1 MLVSHKVCF
10 SVAFEH
16 ELTEDFAD
24 GSRHVE
30 DTSRV
35 VPDSDLI
42 FSYLFG
48 RTEKELQNY
57 PNRQVAEELPNGF
70 LIWLSDTLYGITYT
84 KKESKKKKK
93 NLKSAI
99 NFSDQTYNSSKSVP
113 NWLGRGE
120 DSR

>member
-1 MLVSHKVCF
+1 MLVIYVAVHIMEWWIAMLVSHKVCF
-10 SVAFEH
+10 SAAFEY

-48 RTEKELQNY
+48 RIEKEL
-57 PNRQVAEELPNGF
+57 
-70 LIWLSDTLYGITYT
+70 
-84 KKESKKKKK
+84 
-93 NLKSAI
+93 
-99 NFSDQTYNSSKSVP
+99 
-113 NWLGRGE
+113 
-120 DSR
+120 